1 MYIIWGLTLR
11 PTYLG
16 IYALLLALSLSG
28 SGASGFGVDGH
39 KIITQIAKN
48 HLTDTTTKAIAELTG
63 GADLID
69 LALWPDRIRY
79 VPGYKES
86 AQWHYVNIADD
97 ESLDK
102 IEHLPSG
109 DILTA
114 IRRFHG
120 QLTESG
126 VAKIIKID
134 ALRFFIHFAQDLHQ
148 PLHVGLQ
155 ADRGGNDVAVQW
167 FNRTKTKNLHW
178 VWDTGIIATK
188 KLTTDQ
194 YVQLLDQVS
203 PQKIQEWNHSDFLD
217 WAEESKVLRQQV
229 YNFSP
234 EKQYRTV
241 VIGQVYVDR
250 NIAHLEARLVMAGIR
265 LAGRLNKI
273 FDPGHLGRQF

>member
-1 MYIIWGLTLR
+1 V
-11 PTYLG
+11 G
-16 IYALLLALSLSG
+16 IYALLLALALIS

-39 KIITQIAKN
+39 KIITKIAEN
-48 HLTDTTTKAIAELTG
+48 HLTDTTKKAIAELTG
-63 GADLID
+63 GADLIN

-79 VPGYKES
+79 LPGYKKS
-86 AQWHYVNIADD
+86 AQWHYVNIAVDK
-97 ESLDK
+97 SLDEIK
-102 IEHLPSG
+102 HRPSG

-120 QLTESG
+120 QLTENG
-126 VAKIIKID
+126 VAKIKKAE

-148 PLHVGLQ
+148 PLHIGLQ

-167 FNRTKTKNLHW
+167 FNATKTKNLHW

-217 WAEESKVLRQQV
+217 WAEESRALRQQV

-234 EKQYRTV
+234 EIQYRTV
-241 VIGQVYVDR
+241 VIGQLYVDR
-250 NIAHLEARLVMAGIR
+250 NIAHLEKRLVMAGIR

-273 FDPGHLGRQF
+273 FDPSHLRLQF